1 MASKQDAQSEAMAL
15 IDMGKAMVDKVLS
28 ILPFLLSS
36 PSFSANFS
44 TNPFGLLMQL
54 LKHLGVTYKDLE
66 NWLTHMLILVIPELE
81 IATKAILL
89 TNLKKMV
96 SCSIDPRIPEKYRKK
111 YKQSNNPETSQ
122 ERGIDID
129 IESIDYLDKLS
140 MSPLSDSGKYSY
152 FGLDGVK
159 DSYKFARADDFDA
172 FLWFVIH
179 KGKFPNSAIAA
190 VGKEGQLGFHTSGS
204 TNGASLLETL
214 EVSVEPNQK
223 NTSTILLGNTF
234 MYKNG
239 RTISMCIDNK
249 YGTNGQVLKSTIVP
263 TTDNW
268 NSVNW
273 YGRRAYDLG
282 KNLGLHMGV
291 NNVTNNT
298 RYNGKPRDYSKEFG
312 ICNLQYIDQASTDS
326 PIIGTVN
333 NKLKFT
339 ILPKPYVHIPD
350 TSKNDNILLSFKKV
364 LFNGKGELDSS
375 GKYSLSESDARDILD
390 FSGSKLK
397 LKNGVTKEQILP
409 KLYECYPGLTVYEF
423 NYDFVMSM
431 RLFDAR
437 VIAST
442 LLDTLQQTQI
452 GISLGISHQHQEP
465 SDMIAEIVKNIIN
478 SDDSDVEDCFYK
490 FSNEKYEKLLSNAA
504 NKRLNKTDKFYS
516 AKEILSSPTNG
527 DLVKEEEILRRALTD
542 AKVTITDEVEEK
554 DKYGIAQNY
563 MFDLIENLV
572 EAIVKAVLSP
582 KVLLLFTVNQ
592 KIMGG
597 KWEEFTFLD
606 MMKAMIKII
615 SSLVKEI
622 RDMILQELFKLV
634 MEQLS
639 PIIALLTN
647 ALVLEQLDNYS
658 EAIRD
663 IIRNCPFIWFKFKN
677 QLQDTNLDNVD
688 YADIDIPAEVEKDTP
703 NTNNC

>member
-1 MASKQDAQSEAMAL
+1 MASKKDMQSEVMAL
-15 IDMGKAMVDKVLS
+15 IDMGKAMMDKVLS

-54 LKHLGVTYKDLE
+54 LKHLGVGYDDLE
-66 NWLTHMLILVIPELE
+66 NWLTRMLILVVPLLE

-89 TNLKKMV
+89 TNLKHMV
-96 SCSIDPRIPEKYRKK
+96 SCSVDPRIPEKYRKK
-111 YKQSNNPETSQ
+111 YKQSGNPETSQ

-152 FGLDGVK
+152 FGLDGIT

-179 KGKFPNSAIAA
+179 KGKFPNSAIAT
-190 VGKEGQLGFHTSGS
+190 VGDEGKLGFHTSGS
-204 TNGASLLETL
+204 RTNGASLLETL
-214 EVSVEPNQK
+214 EVSFEGGKGNQ
-223 NTSTILLGNTF
+223 STILLGNTF
-234 MYKNG
+234 MYRNG

-249 YGTNGQVLKSTIVP
+249 YGENGQVLKSTIVP

-282 KNLGLHMGV
+282 KNLGLHMGI
-291 NNVTNNT
+291 NNITNNT
-298 RYNGKPRDYSKEFG
+298 KYNGKPRDYSKEFG

-339 ILPKPYVHIPD
+339 ILPKPYVHM
-350 TSKNDNILLSFKKV
+350 FKKV

-375 GKYSLSESDARDILD
+375 GKYSLSENDAKSILD
-390 FSGSKLK
+390 FSGNKIKIKS
-397 LKNGVTKEQILP
+397 GITKKDILP
-409 KLYECYPGLTVYEF
+409 KLFECYPGLTVYEF

-431 RLFDAR
+431 KLFDAR

-442 LLDTLQQTQI
+442 LLDSLQQTQI

-478 SDDSDVEDCFYK
+478 SDDSEVEDCFYK

-527 DLVKEEEILRRALTD
+527 DLVKEEEILHRALTN
-542 AKVTITDEVEEK
+542 AKVTITEGVEEK
-554 DKYGIAQNY
+554 DKYGIAQNFI
-563 MFDLIENLV
+563 FDLIEKLV

-606 MMKAMIKII
+606 MMKAMINII
-615 SSLVKEI
+615 YSLVKEI

-634 MEQLS
+634 MEMLS
-639 PIIALLTN
+639 PILTLLSKD
-647 ALVLEQLDNYS
+647 LVLEQLDNYA
-658 EAIRD
+658 ETIRD

-677 QLQDTNLDNVD
+677 QLRDTHIDNVD
-688 YADIDIPAEVEKDTP
+688 YADIDIPPEEEKDKP

>member
-350 TSKNDNILLSFKKV
+350 TSKNDNKILSFKKV

>member
-298 RYNGKPRDYSKEFG
+298 RYNCKPRDYSKEFG

>member
-1 MASKQDAQSEAMAL
+1 
-15 IDMGKAMVDKVLS
+15 
-28 ILPFLLSS
+28 
-36 PSFSANFS
+36 
-44 TNPFGLLMQL
+44 
-54 LKHLGVTYKDLE
+54 
-66 NWLTHMLILVIPELE
+66 
-81 IATKAILL
+81 
-89 TNLKKMV
+89 
-96 SCSIDPRIPEKYRKK
+96 
-111 YKQSNNPETSQ
+111 
-122 ERGIDID
+122 
-129 IESIDYLDKLS
+129 
-140 MSPLSDSGKYSY
+140 
-152 FGLDGVK
+152 
-159 DSYKFARADDFDA
+159 
-172 FLWFVIH
+172 
-179 KGKFPNSAIAA
+179 
-190 VGKEGQLGFHTSGS
+190 
-204 TNGASLLETL
+204 
-214 EVSVEPNQK
+214 
-223 NTSTILLGNTF
+223 
-234 MYKNG
+234 
-239 RTISMCIDNK
+239 
-249 YGTNGQVLKSTIVP
+249 
-263 TTDNW
+263 
-268 NSVNW
+268 
-273 YGRRAYDLG
+273 
-282 KNLGLHMGV
+282 MGV
-291 NNVTNNT
+291 NNTTNNT
-298 RYNGKPRDYSKEFG
+298 RYNGKPRNYSKEFG

-350 TSKNDNILLSFKKV
+350 TSKHDNILLSFKKV
-364 LFNGKGELDSS
+364 LFNGKGELDSK

-478 SDDSDVEDCFYK
+478 SDDSEVEDCFYK

-688 YADIDIPAEVEKDTP
+688 YADIDIPTEVEKDTP

>member
-478 SDDSDVEDCFYK
+478 SDDSDVED
-490 FSNEKYEKLLSNAA
+490 
-504 NKRLNKTDKFYS
+504 
-516 AKEILSSPTNG
+516 
-527 DLVKEEEILRRALTD
+527 
-542 AKVTITDEVEEK
+542 
-554 DKYGIAQNY
+554 
-563 MFDLIENLV
+563 
-572 EAIVKAVLSP
+572 
-582 KVLLLFTVNQ
+582 
-592 KIMGG
+592 
-597 KWEEFTFLD
+597 
-606 MMKAMIKII
+606 
-615 SSLVKEI
+615 
-622 RDMILQELFKLV
+622 
-634 MEQLS
+634 
-639 PIIALLTN
+639 
-647 ALVLEQLDNYS
+647 
-658 EAIRD
+658 
-663 IIRNCPFIWFKFKN
+663 
-677 QLQDTNLDNVD
+677 
-688 YADIDIPAEVEKDTP
+688 
-703 NTNNC
+703 